1 MRRLELAHLLRAAAD
16 IAEDPDILVIGS
28 QAILGSFWEDALPE
42 VAWMST
48 EADLAFLNDE
58 HGRKADLVD
67 GAIGEMSLFHR
78 VNAYYAQGVEI
89 STALLPDGWRER
101 VVSFEARSAEPAQA
115 VCLERH
121 DVVIS
126 KLAAMRE
133 KDRMFAIA
141 LIDAGLVDVAI
152 LLERVDHL
160 TAADPLGASQ
170 REAVAGVRGEDARC
184 DLMRGPMT
192 SGCAAI
198 GQGRRAGAGHRS

>member
-1 MRRLELAHLLRAAAD
+1 MCSLGSRRRPPQDEASGAAHLLRAAAD

-28 QAILGSFWEDALPE
+28 QAILGSFWECALPE
-42 VAWMST
+42 VAWMSA

-58 HGRKADLVD
+58 NGRKADLVD

-101 VVSFEARSAEPAQA
+101 VVPFDARSAEPAQA

-121 DVVIS
+121 DLVIS

-133 KDRMFAIA
+133 KDRLFAIA
-141 LIDAGLVDVAI
+141 LIDAGLVELTI
-152 LLERVDHL
+152 LLERADEL
-160 TAADPLGASQ
+160 TAADPLARRSVKQ
-170 REAVAGVRGEDARC
+170 WLESMTRTRG
-184 DLMRGPMT
+184 
-192 SGCAAI
+192 
-198 GQGRRAGAGHRS
+198 

>member
-28 QAILGSFWEDALPE
+28 QAILGTFWEDALPE

-58 HGRKADLVD
+58 NGRKADLVD

-89 STALLPDGWRER
+89 STAMLPDGWRER
-101 VVSFEARSAEPAQA
+101 VVTFEAWSAEPAKA

-121 DVVIS
+121 DLVIS

-133 KDRMFAIA
+133 KDRLFAIA
-141 LIDAGLVDVAI
+141 LIDAGLVDLTI
-152 LLERVDHL
+152 LLERADQL
-160 TAADPLGASQ
+160 TAADPLARRSVKQ
-170 REAVAGVRGEDARC
+170 WLESVARG
-184 DLMRGPMT
+184 
-192 SGCAAI
+192 
-198 GQGRRAGAGHRS
+198 